1 VSSEVGFSIRSH
13 PTLRTVLVVDDN
25 AIVRRNICEL
35 FTRESDFQ
43 VCGEA
48 EDGDQAIE
56 KALLLKPA
64 LIVIDLSMPR
74 RDGLSAI
81 RILRTLMPE
90 VPLILY
96 TAYDVAMVR
105 DEATKA
111 GAADVISKGDII
123 VTLIMRARALTQE
136 HAA

>member
-1 VSSEVGFSIRSH
+1 M
-13 PTLRTVLVVDDN
+13 RTVLVVDDN
-25 AIVRRNICEL
+25 PMVRRNICEL
-35 FTRESDFQ
+35 FTREADFQ

-56 KALLLKPA
+56 EALLLKPA

-81 RILRTLMPE
+81 RILKTLMPE

-105 DEATKA
+105 DEAAKA
-111 GAADVISKGDII
+111 GAADVISKANVIE
-123 VTLIMRARALTQE
+123 TLIVRARALMQK